1 MTPEQQVEDLVA
13 FARSLL
19 GSRLVHGDVAV
30 ELTEVEAYA
39 GPLDPASHAF
49 TRTARSEI
57 MFGPPLRLYTY
68 FSYGVHWCANV
79 VWGDEGTAGAVLF
92 RAGRVVSGVEEA
104 RRRRGE
110 GNSDRRLASGPAN
123 LTKAL
128 GIDGDDNGADLTDSS
143 GIHLDLRTGPAPGIL
158 AGPRVG
164 VSKAADVPW
173 RFWFSGDDSVSAYR
187 RSSRAPPRGQAGHDS
202 LQGSIPDGM

>member
-1 MTPEQQVEDLVA
+1 MSDDVLR

-19 GSRLVHGDVAV
+19 GSRLVSGDVAV

-49 TRTARSEI
+49 TRTPRSEI
-57 MFGPPLRLYTY
+57 MFGPPMRLYVY

-79 VWGDEGTAGAVLF
+79 VWGEEGTASAVLL
-92 RAGRVVSGVEEA
+92 RAGRVVSGIDEA
-104 RRRRGE
+104 RRRRGAAIP
-110 GNSDRRLASGPAN
+110 DRRLASGPAN

-128 GIDGDDNGADLTDSS
+128 GVEGADNGADLTDLD
-143 GIHLDLRTGPAPGIL
+143 GIHLEPRTGPEPLIV

-164 VSKAADVPW
+164 ISKAADVPW
-173 RFWFSGDDSVSAYR
+173 RFWIDGDPSVSAYK
-187 RSSRAPPRGQAGHDS
+187 RSPRA
-202 LQGSIPDGM
+202 L